1 MQEEENKPIIPALE
15 TSQIMP
21 LSTADLPVLNEIKI
35 EDLLL
40 NISNSNSSSWGTLNL
55 PQSNY
60 TFAPTNFSTNINYGV
75 QSNYQTNPSLQVNGK
90 VEIKGEKADIE
101 IEGKSLKHFME
112 VIERRFAILQPHP
125 EKLEKFEALR
135 KAYEHYKLLES
146 LCDIED
152 KKED

>member
-1 MQEEENKPIIPALE
+1 MQDDDQFTLQTA
-15 TSQIMP
+15 QITP
-21 LSTADLPVLNEIKI
+21 LSTADLPILDEIRI
-35 EDLLL
+35 EDLML
-40 NISNSNSSSWGTLNL
+40 NINTSNSSSWGTLNL

-75 QSNYQTNPSLQVNGK
+75 QSNYQINPSLQVNGK

-101 IEGKSLKHFME
+101 IEGKSLKHFMD
-112 VIERRFAILQPHP
+112 VMERRFAILQPNP

-152 KKED
+152 KKEE